1 MYDFSK
7 AAFWLVISWS
17 RHVKYYFVCLLFP
30 YSTGNAQW
38 WDSSKPCLSKGALH
52 NAAAITHTLTC
63 ARRGN
68 CIKNIY
74 ESIYSQ
80 PPIIFDNEQW
90 LESQAQ
96 RSARRLAKV
105 FALDSIGSSQQL
117 TIIDVPVILQLIKEL
132 AIYENALDEVKAT
145 HESLLQTIAFAPTPD
160 VSPANTTPST
170 GDLPSPTRPSRT
182 ILVFTPEGKP
192 AGMALYFYNYS
203 TWSSRPGIYLED
215 LFVRESERNHGYGQ
229 MLLGELAKE
238 VVEMEGGR
246 LEWSVLKWNKP
257 SIDFYER
264 IGARAM
270 TEWMTMRVDGE
281 GLKDLAKRA
290 LP

>member
-1 MYDFSK
+1 
-7 AAFWLVISWS
+7 
-17 RHVKYYFVCLLFP
+17 
-30 YSTGNAQW
+30 
-38 WDSSKPCLSKGALH
+38 
-52 NAAAITHTLTC
+52 
-63 ARRGN
+63 
-68 CIKNIY
+68 
-74 ESIYSQ
+74 
-80 PPIIFDNEQW
+80 
-90 LESQAQ
+90 
-96 RSARRLAKV
+96 
-105 FALDSIGSSQQL
+105 
-117 TIIDVPVILQLIKEL
+117 
-132 AIYENALDEVKAT
+132 
-145 HESLLQTIAFAPTPD
+145 
-160 VSPANTTPST
+160 
-170 GDLPSPTRPSRT
+170 
-182 ILVFTPEGKP
+182 
-192 AGMALYFYNYS
+192 MALYFYNYS